1 MSIGGPQNLLVRKT
15 NTSNRKG
22 FSKRKELTVGKSGA
36 PDAQRRRA
44 GFQRRKCP
52 RVAKSEKSM
61 NM

>member
-1 MSIGGPQNLLVRKT
+1 MVRKT